1 MAKKI
6 LILHTDAAFRE
17 LILPVL
23 KQNGNTVVCAD
34 ASGAHPELK
43 AEDADIVIASAS
55 MLAARM
61 QGIIADM
68 PPEESP
74 AEKDDAGNGNDLA
87 GVDASQMKG
96 ENAVRFEELKASFVR
111 TLPDVMK
118 TLSDAVVKAK
128 GGDER
133 AREEVRA
140 ISHRMG
146 GTAGSFKFNKLA
158 APLQRIELAV
168 VKMPKLKPPDQERAW
183 VELEQH
189 LQKAVSSAEALAA
202 NISSLPGASGENK
215 LLPNNPT
222 MATMLVV
229 DTDETYMG
237 HIGEIAKSKFIEV
250 VRASQP
256 ADAFELASSNP
267 IDAALIAIDPESPDA
282 AFKLARDLRN
292 LPGCDAM
299 PLGFIASDRYDF
311 SMRGEATH
319 AGASIFIDRELPRA
333 KLEMK
338 LQALMG
344 LKQGGKPRVLIIDD
358 DPHFVEAVSLL
369 LRSQGFVPRG
379 LTEPDRTLD
388 IMHEFPPELVLLD
401 LNMPFVN
408 GYEICQAIRSLRRWQ
423 DLPIIFLTSET
434 GAHARLNSFRA
445 GADDYLPKPI
455 VAEELIARVRVRLER
470 SRLMRE
476 RSDKDNLS
484 GLLNRRAFVEQLT
497 GMLAEAERSK
507 SPVTVCLLDIDKF
520 KLVND
525 HHGHL
530 SGDAVIAGLGQLL
543 SKRFRAE
550 DIRGRWG
557 GEEFIMAFRHVG
569 KEVMSVAVT
578 RALEEFKKLVFQG
591 EEDDS
596 FSASFSAGLAT
607 YPDDGNTF
615 LELMAIADKRLYAAK
630 NGGRSLIVCS

>member
-1 MAKKI
+1 MPKKI
-6 LILHTDAAFRE
+6 LILHNDTAFRD

-23 KQNGNTVVCAD
+23 KQSGNTVVCAD
-34 ASGAHPELK
+34 EKGSHPELA
-43 AEDADIVIASAS
+43 AEDADVVIANPAIF
-55 MLAARM
+55 AAKL
-61 QGIIADM
+61 QGIIAEAQDQAAANQ
-68 PPEESP
+68 EAADS
-74 AEKDDAGNGNDLA
+74 NGADIA

-96 ENAVRFEELKASFVR
+96 DAAVKFEELKASFVR

-118 TLSDAVVKAK
+118 NLGEAIAKAK
-128 GGDER
+128 GGDDA
-133 AREEVRA
+133 AREEARA

-158 APLQRIELAV
+158 TPLQRIELSL
-168 VKMPKLKPPDQERAW
+168 VKMPRLKPPDQQKAYGE
-183 VELEQH
+183 VEGH
-189 LQKAVSSAEALAA
+189 LQKAVAAA
-202 NISSLPGASGENK
+202 NSLTENLSSMPGAVPDK
-215 LLPNNPT
+215 LLPAGPT
-222 MATMLVV
+222 MASMLVV
-229 DTDETYMG
+229 DTDETYLG
-237 HIGEIAKSKFIEV
+237 LISEVAKSKFIEV
-250 VRASQP
+250 VRAAEP
-256 ADAFELASSNP
+256 ADAFEIASSNP
-267 IDAALIAIDPESPDA
+267 IDAALIAIAPDNPDA

-299 PLGFIASDRYDF
+299 PLGFIASDRFDF
-311 SMRGEATH
+311 SVRGEATH
-319 AGASIFIDRELPRA
+319 AGASIFIDRELPRDR
-333 KLEMK
+333 LELK

-507 SPVTVCLLDIDKF
+507 NPVTVCLLDIDKF
-520 KLVND
+520 KNIND

-578 RALEEFKKLVFQG
+578 RSLEEFKKLVFQG

-607 YPDDGNTF
+607 YPEDGNTF

-630 NGGRSLIVCS
+630 NGGRSLVICV